1 MWHSPRFQKKIY
13 LDFVMKE
20 HQMLENIHDK
30 VQLEKDG
37 MYGKR
42 KKFTAY
48 PQRLKYEEKR
58 RNKLNREE

>member
-42 KKFTAY
+42 KKFIAKL
-48 PQRLKYEEKR
+48 QMLKMKKKER
-58 RNKLNREE
+58 IN